1 MPTWQRNWQRFPDDY
16 WQFRVFCLA
25 SRWGMSGRLLSTRQ
39 ENPGTRPGHLAV
51 SSPPQ
56 ACRRSCSVVSLF
68 LQTGYSCLMCLIR
81 NAQGASHWIPAL
93 HICRRDASRAKEE
106 AYQFTRGGS
115 PAECECDRSCPFPG
129 ASLFLLEMQI
139 RKFVSHRRTRQEIQ
153 APSARA
159 SDESPGFVCFS
170 SPADAR
176 CRAFHLL
183 EQYGSRLARG
193 AKSRSHS
200 LAYQPWLA
208 PLIAL
213 ERGSTLEKISCFPI
227 TSDNAHGCDSAKAH
241 CTSPGPAGSNIVSG
255 VPPDTGTRTNTTR
268 RLLDSPR
275 FAAVMS
281 HRPSPLTLAAK

>member
-1 MPTWQRNWQRFPDDY
+1 MTTGNFAYSALLQDRDVVSAAFHTSRKSWYAARAFGGVVTTAGMPTFL
-16 WQFRVFCLA
+16 FRCFLVPPN
-25 SRWGMSGRLLSTRQ
+25 RLQLSH
-39 ENPGTRPGHLAV
+39 G
-51 SSPPQ
+51 
-56 ACRRSCSVVSLF
+56 
-68 LQTGYSCLMCLIR
+68 LIR

-115 PAECECDRSCPFPG
+115 PAECACDRPCPFPG

-170 SPADAR
+170 SPADTR

-213 ERGSTLEKISCFPI
+213 ERGQ
-227 TSDNAHGCDSAKAH
+227 
-241 CTSPGPAGSNIVSG
+241 
-255 VPPDTGTRTNTTR
+255 R
-268 RLLDSPR
+268 
-275 FAAVMS
+275 
-281 HRPSPLTLAAK
+281 